1 MRERFRICR
10 ILKELAPY
18 GGRDDEEELNE
29 SAFSSE
35 ELTVTLERT
44 TDGKAKATVAPYG
57 APSAF
62 FMRVR
67 VK

>member
-1 MRERFRICR
+1 LSGF
-10 ILKELAPY
+10 LKSLPLAEVVN
-18 GGRDDEEELNE
+18 DEEELNE
-29 SAFSSE
+29 SVFSSE

-57 APSAF
+57 APPAF